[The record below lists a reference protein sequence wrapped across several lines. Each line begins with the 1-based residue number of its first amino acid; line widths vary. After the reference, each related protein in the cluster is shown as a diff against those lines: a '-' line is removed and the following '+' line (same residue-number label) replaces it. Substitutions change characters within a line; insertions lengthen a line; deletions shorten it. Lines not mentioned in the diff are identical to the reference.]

1 MAYFWK
7 MKVVLKPG
15 SRFGHKTRGADT
27 AVTQATS
34 IREMSL
40 EFLPLS
46 PVEVQEKKWK
56 TCNRIYYLLGFFLDA
71 S

>member
-7 MKVVLKPG
+7 MKVVLEPG
-15 SRFGHKTRGADT
+15 SRFGHKTRCADT

-46 PVEVQEKKWK
+46 PVEVREKKWK
-56 TCNRIYYLLGFFLDA
+56 TLSLDSLFIVILDA